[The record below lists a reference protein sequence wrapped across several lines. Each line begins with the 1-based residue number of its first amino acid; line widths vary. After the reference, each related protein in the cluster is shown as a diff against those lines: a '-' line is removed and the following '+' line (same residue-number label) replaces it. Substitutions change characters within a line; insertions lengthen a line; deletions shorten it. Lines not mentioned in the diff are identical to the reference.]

1 MDIVIQGMG
10 RIEMTEFHEDR
21 AYLRASIDLLQ
32 PKYPEGLDLTAPVAT
47 MRNRFL
53 SLLDARGITALG
65 LRTNIKLISSP
76 IDLVFFITAKLP
88 LDPHVKQDILER
100 QSVEDQV
107 TQLNDILGT
116 SMGTQLN

>member
-1 MDIVIQGMG
+1 
-10 RIEMTEFHEDR
+10 
-21 AYLRASIDLLQ
+21 
-32 PKYPEGLDLTAPVAT
+32 

-53 SLLDARGITALG
+53 SLLDARGITALE

-76 IDLVFFITAKLP
+76 IDLVFFITAQLP